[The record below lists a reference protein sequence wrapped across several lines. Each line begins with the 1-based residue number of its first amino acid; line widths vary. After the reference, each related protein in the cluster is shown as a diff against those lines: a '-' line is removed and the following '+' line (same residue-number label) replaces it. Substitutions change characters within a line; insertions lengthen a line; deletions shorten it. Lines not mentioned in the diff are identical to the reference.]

1 MRIMNNLLKFTEDYS
16 IKKIDF
22 NDHSNGDGTNQDA
35 SIKNRKS
42 NSIEEPSLQKL
53 LQRRTKS
60 QGQPNVNCNQM

>member
-1 MRIMNNLLKFTEDYS
+1 MNNLLKFAEDYS

-22 NDHSNGDGTNQDA
+22 KEHSNCDATNEEA
-35 SIKNRKS
+35 SIKTHKA